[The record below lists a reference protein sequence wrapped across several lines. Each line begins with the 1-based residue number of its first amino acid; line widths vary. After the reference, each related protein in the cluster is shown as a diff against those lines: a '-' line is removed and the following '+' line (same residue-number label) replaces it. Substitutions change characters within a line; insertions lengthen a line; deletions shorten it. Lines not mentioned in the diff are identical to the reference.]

1 MSAVHAALREPTGA
15 SACRSRVPPAQAA
28 EQQANVSQA
37 PCCSEARG
45 RMMFL
50 KAFTAEETPNSY
62 YYSNRISSLMIQC
75 MYFSLT
81 DLFKISMNQF
91 VY

>member
-1 MSAVHAALREPTGA
+1 
-15 SACRSRVPPAQAA
+15 
-28 EQQANVSQA
+28 
-37 PCCSEARG
+37 
-45 RMMFL
+45 MFL
-50 KAFTAEETPNSY
+50 KAFTAEETPTSY
-62 YYSNRISSLMIQC
+62 YYSNRISSLIIQC